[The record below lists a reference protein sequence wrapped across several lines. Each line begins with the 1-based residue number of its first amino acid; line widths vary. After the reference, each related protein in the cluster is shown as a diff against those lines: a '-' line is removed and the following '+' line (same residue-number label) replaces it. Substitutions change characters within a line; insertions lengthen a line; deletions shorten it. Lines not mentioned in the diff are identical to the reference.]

1 MGSRSAVALASQL
14 EAIAYP
20 LYDAL
25 RPLVLQQASLE
36 PLCEMVQVLHG
47 EVLQERVR
55 RAAECAA
62 LEGMLERLLQD
73 VQGRLI
79 FRFQTFL
86 RDGIRAF
93 RPSPQDLDYPAR
105 LGALS
110 AGAAADPQRGWY
122 PTLPP

>member
-1 MGSRSAVALASQL
+1 MLRRCCGLGLRACAAEHALYASFFAVSGAAGSRSAGALASQL

-55 RAAECAA
+55 SAAECAA
-62 LEGMLERLLQD
+62 LEG
-73 VQGRLI
+73 V
-79 FRFQTFL
+79 
-86 RDGIRAF
+86 
-93 RPSPQDLDYPAR
+93 PYP
-105 LGALS
+105 
-110 AGAAADPQRGWY
+110 
-122 PTLPP
+122 